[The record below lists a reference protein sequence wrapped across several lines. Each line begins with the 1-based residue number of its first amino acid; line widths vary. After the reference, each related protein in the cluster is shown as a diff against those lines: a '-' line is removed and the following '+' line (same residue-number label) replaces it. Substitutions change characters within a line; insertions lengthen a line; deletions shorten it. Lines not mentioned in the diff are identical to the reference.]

1 MYDVD
6 LWVETICEEN
16 YDDLYV
22 VGLRYLLKTNPKDIV
37 FLPDDIQEVY
47 LLLCKKKE
55 KLFRHPNIT
64 GWLIKTLKEV
74 IADREGK
81 ARKERARIAF
91 SIDDEAVMHKVQG
104 LCASG
109 SDPLEIVL
117 NRSHD
122 GLSEIEREIGKEN
135 LRLLQAY
142 YGEKVSSDKLAT
154 QMQMA
159 GAALRMR
166 ITRLKRKIKERAGIL

>member
-6 LWVETICEEN
+6 LWVEKICEEN
-16 YDDLYV
+16 YDDLYI
-22 VGLRYLLKTNPKDIV
+22 VGLRYLLKTRPKDII

-55 KLFRHPNIT
+55 KLYRHPNIT

-81 ARKERARIAF
+81 ERKERARIAF
-91 SIDDEAVMHKVQG
+91 SIDDETVMRKVQG

-117 NRSHD
+117 NQSQD
-122 GLSEIEREIGKEN
+122 GLSEIEKEIGKEN
-135 LRLLQAY
+135 LGLLRAY
-142 YGEKVSSDKLAT
+142 YEEQITSDTLAT

-166 ITRLKRKIKERAGIL
+166 ITRLKRKIKGRAGIY

>member
-6 LWVETICEEN
+6 LWVEKTCEEN
-16 YDDLYV
+16 YEDLYI
-22 VGLRYLLKTNPKDIV
+22 VGLRYLLKTNPKDIA

-47 LLLCKKKE
+47 LLLCKRKE

-64 GWLIKTLKEV
+64 GWLIKTLKTV

-81 ARKERARIAF
+81 ARKEKARIAF
-91 SIDDEAVMHKVQG
+91 SIDDETILRKVQG
-104 LCASG
+104 LRASDG
-109 SDPLEIVL
+109 DPAEIVM
-117 NRSHD
+117 NQSQD
-122 GLSEIEREIGKEN
+122 GLSEIEKEIGEEN
-135 LRLLQAY
+135 MGLLRAY
-142 YGEKVSSDKLAT
+142 YEEQIPSDKLAT

-166 ITRLKRKIKERAGIL
+166 ITRLKRKIKERAGIF